1 MYTKIGFQGKDKRG
15 TISTLTNAI
24 NKPEYYKNVDRD
36 RGTTSCLYDG
46 KAVGQK
52 LKSKNKICT
61 EDSFR
66 TILHTEAFEQIE
78 RHYYPHKVQVVKT
91 NIKLTQAAKRLN

>member
-52 LKSKNKICT
+52 LK
-61 EDSFR
+61 
-66 TILHTEAFEQIE
+66 
-78 RHYYPHKVQVVKT
+78 
-91 NIKLTQAAKRLN
+91 

>member
-36 RGTTSCLYDG
+36 RGTTNTTPNTSCMHEALIWG
-46 KAVGQK
+46 TAEA
-52 LKSKNKICT
+52 KS
-61 EDSFR
+61 D
-66 TILHTEAFEQIE
+66 L
-78 RHYYPHKVQVVKT
+78 V
-91 NIKLTQAAKRLN
+91 NIKF